1 MINKMIGTL
10 LFGRHVSSD
19 FYARLTQRS
28 PPEVGETAATLRSR
42 IATNLERDQFG
53 RWLALRIFAFFL
65 IAQFLVAP
73 GNAVVSWA
81 GELLQKKAFDR
92 DLQRA
97 QELSQSATEKRAR
110 LEELETRLDAQ
121 ANGEFK

>member
-1 MINKMIGTL
+1 MINKAIGTL
-10 LFGRHVSSD
+10 LFGKHVSGD

-28 PPEVGETAATLRSR
+28 PPEVGENAATLRSR
-42 IATNLERDQFG
+42 IAKNIERDHFG

-81 GELLQKKAFDR
+81 GELLQKKAFER

-97 QELSQSATEKRAR
+97 QELSQTATKKRAR

>member
-1 MINKMIGTL
+1 MINKAIGTL
-10 LFGRHVSSD
+10 LFGRHISGD

-28 PPEVGETAATLRSR
+28 PPEVGEAAATLRSR
-42 IATNLERDQFG
+42 IAINIERDHFG

-81 GELLQKKAFDR
+81 GEFFQKKAFDR
-92 DLQRA
+92 DVQRA
-97 QELSQSATEKRAR
+97 QELSQTATEKRAR
-110 LEELETRLDAQ
+110 LDELETRLDAQ